1 MLYLQSKI
9 LHELWKTI
17 KIKAKLQEMGKKYE
31 WKLKDIVLRTDRPI
45 LKVDCV
51 FEDDTEF
58 PSYGE
63 KENE

>member
-1 MLYLQSKI
+1 VADNKDKG
-9 LHELWKTI
+9 KTSRHSAVSPDDCI
-17 KIKAKLQEMGKKYE
+17 KMGKKYE

>member
-1 MLYLQSKI
+1 
-9 LHELWKTI
+9 
-17 KIKAKLQEMGKKYE
+17 MGKKYE
-31 WKLKDIVLRTDRPI
+31 WNLKDIVLRTDRPI

-51 FEDDTEF
+51 FEGDTEF

>member
-1 MLYLQSKI
+1 VADNQDKG
-9 LHELWKTI
+9 KTSRHGAVSPDDCI
-17 KIKAKLQEMGKKYE
+17 KMGKKYE
-31 WKLKDIVLRTDRPI
+31 WKLKDIVLRADRPI

>member
-1 MLYLQSKI
+1 MADNKDKG
-9 LHELWKTI
+9 KTSRHGAVSPDDCI
-17 KIKAKLQEMGKKYE
+17 KMGKKYE

>member
-1 MLYLQSKI
+1 MADNKDKG
-9 LHELWKTI
+9 KTSRHGAVSPDDCI
-17 KIKAKLQEMGKKYE
+17 KMGKKYE
-31 WKLKDIVLRTDRPI
+31 WKLKDIVLWSDRPI

>member
-1 MLYLQSKI
+1 MADKEDKSKTSR
-9 LHELWKTI
+9 HGAVSPDDCI
-17 KIKAKLQEMGKKYE
+17 KMGEKYE

-51 FEDDTEF
+51 FEDNTEF